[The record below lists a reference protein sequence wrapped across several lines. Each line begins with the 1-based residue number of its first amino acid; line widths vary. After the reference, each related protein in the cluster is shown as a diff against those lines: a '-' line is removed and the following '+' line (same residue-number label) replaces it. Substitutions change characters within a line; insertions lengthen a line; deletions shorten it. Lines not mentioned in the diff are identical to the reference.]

1 MSLLFI
7 IFAFAIAILIGIVA
21 LGLGILIGI
30 RMAALRH
37 PPTIVGESD
46 CHDQGPQ
53 QRSFAK
59 GEQHEDASPKPSTS
73 ERSSNLSASAQSDS
87 EPSQVNADPLVA
99 KLQAQKDQLQARL
112 SEAEHRLGTQ
122 AQQIRDY
129 LTEARTD
136 QLTGLLNRRAI
147 EKLAE
152 YAIMRESGE
161 QNPLALA
168 LVDVDHFKSI
178 NDRFGH
184 AAGDATLKYVADLLQ
199 QSVECSDSADGFGSV
214 EALGSIEPL
223 GSIEA
228 LGSIEPLGSVGRFGG
243 EEFLILFQLSLSDA
257 LSRLEAVRKLVAGQ
271 VLRWDQHQITVT
283 ISIGVCGITEN
294 QNLAASMRRADQAL
308 YRAKRDGRN
317 CIFLHDGLTTHRK

>member
-21 LGLGILIGI
+21 VGLGILIGI

-37 PPTIVGESD
+37 PPTIAGKSD

-152 YAIMRESGE
+152 CAIMRESGE

-223 GSIEA
+223 GS
-228 LGSIEPLGSVGRFGG
+228 VGRFGG

-257 LSRLEAVRKLVAGQ
+257 LNRLEAVRKLVAGQ

>member
-7 IFAFAIAILIGIVA
+7 IVAFAIAILIGIVA

-53 QRSFAK
+53 QRSVAK

-223 GSIEA
+223 GS
-228 LGSIEPLGSVGRFGG
+228 VGRFGG

-271 VLRWDQHQITVT
+271 VLRWDQHQIAVT

-294 QNLAASMRRADQAL
+294 QNLAASMKRADQAL

>member
-59 GEQHEDASPKPSTS
+59 GEQHEHASPKPSTS

-223 GSIEA
+223 GS
-228 LGSIEPLGSVGRFGG
+228 VGRFGG

-271 VLRWDQHQITVT
+271 VLRWDQHQIAVT